1 MVPPHPSPST
11 PRWTY
16 LGSLVESWLSVS
28 CLYWILSAFFLPSL
42 ARTLTSL
49 AVTTVAG
56 VVHVEC
62 LSQRTSKEGRYISVR
77 IGPVW
82 VENGDQVIAI
92 YAELKRRGEEL
103 AHKGA
108 GKLKYLI

>member
-1 MVPPHPSPST
+1 LPSPS
-11 PRWTY
+11 
-16 LGSLVESWLSVS
+16 LGSEDEWRQIDKKVNTYPCQRHFTAIGTCIDGGVEFQRECVRAVES
-28 CLYWILSAFFLPSL
+28 
-42 ARTLTSL
+42 
-49 AVTTVAG
+49 VAG